1 MYSEIFQIP
10 VGTVTPLGG
19 GLFLD
24 PLPPKDMADILET
37 TAPFLVVIFGTT
49 NCYAM
54 RAHYRKRRISRGMH
68 SIKISALL
76 IFRNALQNNL
86 APETR
91 KQVPETRNQNN
102 VKCAP
107 RFRQISC
114 KIMFLSQ

>member
-37 TAPFLVVIFGTT
+37 TAPHLVVIFGTT

-54 RAHYRKRRISRGMH
+54 CMRTTEKDAFLVECA
-68 SIKISALL
+68 SA
-76 IFRNALQNNL
+76 FH
-86 APETR
+86 
-91 KQVPETRNQNN
+91 
-102 VKCAP
+102 
-107 RFRQISC
+107 
-114 KIMFLSQ
+114 

>member
-1 MYSEIFQIP
+1 MYSKIFQIP

-37 TAPFLVVIFGTT
+37 TASPLVVIFGTT

-54 RAHYRKRRISRGMH
+54 RAHTTEKDAFLMDT
-68 SIKISALL
+68 IKISALQ
-76 IFRNALQNNL
+76 IFHNTLQNNL

-107 RFRQISC
+107 PHD
-114 KIMFLSQ
+114 

>member
-37 TAPFLVVIFGTT
+37 TAPTLVVIFGTT

-54 RAHYRKRRISRGMH
+54 HARTTEKDTFLVECA
-68 SIKISALL
+68 SA
-76 IFRNALQNNL
+76 FH
-86 APETR
+86 
-91 KQVPETRNQNN
+91 
-102 VKCAP
+102 
-107 RFRQISC
+107 
-114 KIMFLSQ
+114 